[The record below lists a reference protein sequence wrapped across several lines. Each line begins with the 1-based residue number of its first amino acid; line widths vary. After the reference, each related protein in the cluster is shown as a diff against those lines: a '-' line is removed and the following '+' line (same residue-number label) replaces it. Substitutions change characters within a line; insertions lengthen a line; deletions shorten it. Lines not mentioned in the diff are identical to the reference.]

1 MTLTDVLPQV
11 EQLDRDDLL
20 GLQATIGQLL
30 RARDY
35 VPGDDEVVIIDERYN
50 DYLANPES
58 SISVDELMTYPDT
71 LIAA

>member
-1 MTLTDVLPQV
+1 MTLVDVLPQV
-11 EQLDRDDLL
+11 EQLDRDGLL
-20 GLQATIGQLL
+20 GLQAAVGQLL

-35 VPGDDEVVIIDERYN
+35 VPGDDEVAIINERYD

-58 SISVDELMTYPDT
+58 PISVDELMTHLDT